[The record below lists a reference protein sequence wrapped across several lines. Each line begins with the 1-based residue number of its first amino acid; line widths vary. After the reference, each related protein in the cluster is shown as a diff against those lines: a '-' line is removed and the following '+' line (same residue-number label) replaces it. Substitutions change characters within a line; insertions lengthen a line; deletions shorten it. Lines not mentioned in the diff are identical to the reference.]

1 DVVPGG
7 PARRVDAALRQTSA
21 KLRVAEH
28 AAHTGYDRL
37 AVVRDDERLAVLEEA
52 RDPAAVRD
60 DHGRSGCGRLGGD
73 DAEALSLGCQ
83 HEHVCL
89 RIEVVRWLIRRG
101 QSVDAAGLL
110 FCCTHEV

>member
-1 DVVPGG
+1 GARPRLGLRTVRGRLRRRRSRSRLAVDLLLHVGDVVPGG

-52 RDPAAVRD
+52 RDPAAVRA
-60 DHGRSGCGRLGGD
+60 DHGRSGCGRLGRGD
-73 DAEALSLGCQ
+73 
-83 HEHVCL
+83 
-89 RIEVVRWLIRRG
+89 
-101 QSVDAAGLL
+101 AG
-110 FCCTHEV
+110 